1 MDLASE
7 RGMARLTTTTRVAV
21 VVLIMSVI
29 AFDLSAV
36 VVNIFQLDELGH
48 RAAQSAA
55 AAYRRSPRSAA
66 VEAAV
71 HNEVADNGDVNID
84 RIALDRATVSVT
96 LRRPPPVLVLD
107 RLPPVRR
114 RIDLAIT
121 QHAALDPEGL

>member
-7 RGMARLTTTTRVAV
+7 RGMARLTTTTRVAI

-48 RAAQSAA
+48 RAAQSGAV
-55 AAYRRSPRSAA
+55 AYRRSPRAA
-66 VEAAV
+66 VVEAAV
-71 HNEVADNGDVNID
+71 EHEIAENGNVSID
-84 RIALDRATVSVT
+84 RIELDRVSVSVT

-107 RLPPVRR
+107 RFPPVRR

-121 QHAALDPEGL
+121 QHAVLEPEGL